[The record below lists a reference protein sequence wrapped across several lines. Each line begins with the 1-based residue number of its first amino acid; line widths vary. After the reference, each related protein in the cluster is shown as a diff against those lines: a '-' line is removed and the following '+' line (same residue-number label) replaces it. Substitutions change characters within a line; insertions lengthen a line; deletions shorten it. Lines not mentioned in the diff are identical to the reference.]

1 MNPFRPHRSSPVA
14 DALFVGAALVVC
26 AALVLWAFFG

>member
-14 DALFVGAALVVC
+14 DIAFVVAGLLVC
-26 AALVLWAFFG
+26 ALLVAWAFFG